1 MFRFYRIKKIKMAD
15 QEVFSKAAKV
25 EILEKVTNKTR
36 FYLEQARRQQELA
49 QAETLLTDIDKA

>member
-1 MFRFYRIKKIKMAD
+1 MAD